1 MSDNGSQAKISVD
14 GTDCMIVEPTEFSG
28 RWYSHKFRGPGLRY
42 EVGLCIQT
50 GWVVWRNGP
59 YPCGAFPDLK
69 IARDK
74 LVHNLQ
80 YGEKYI
86 ADRGYKDGGEY
97 ADTPTGFNNAA
108 QRKKAIVRARHEH
121 INSRLKK
128 FKILSTKYRNKL
140 HTHHIVFNAV
150 INALQIE
157 IECGYSLYQVD
168 YNDRVTP
175 EPSI

>member
-14 GTDCMIVEPTEFSG
+14 GTDCMIVEPTEFNG
-28 RWYSHKFRGPGLRY
+28 RWYPHKFRGPGLQN

-69 IARDK
+69 KARDK

-86 ADRGYKDGGEY
+86 ADRGYE
-97 ADTPTGFNNAA
+97 
-108 QRKKAIVRARHEH
+108 
-121 INSRLKK
+121 
-128 FKILSTKYRNKL
+128 LSYW
-140 HTHHIVFNAV
+140 
-150 INALQIE
+150 
-157 IECGYSLYQVD
+157 
-168 YNDRVTP
+168 YNQQST
-175 EPSI
+175 